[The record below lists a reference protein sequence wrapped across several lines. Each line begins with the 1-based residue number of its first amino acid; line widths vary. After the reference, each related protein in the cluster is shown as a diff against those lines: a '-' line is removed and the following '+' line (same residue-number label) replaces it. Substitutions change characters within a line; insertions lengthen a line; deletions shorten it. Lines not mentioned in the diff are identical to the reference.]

1 MERKCQNCGAT
12 LASDASKCHSCGAV
26 ATASFNINQNNVYSV
41 AGVALALLLAVL
53 CVVTNLVDSSTFI
66 NRLYTTALA
75 WNIPLATI
83 ALIVIGFTISI
94 REKQPRSMSLLSVIL
109 LVVAFLFS
117 NVNKNMV
124 QDHLSNADN
133 YVDVVSEGIKDNA
146 GNIIDWKNSIEKAV
160 VAAQR
165 NMYDHNRHSDYDDEY
180 YYYNRQHPYI
190 TKGSDAIR
198 IA

>member
-26 ATASFNINQNNVYSV
+26 TTASFNINQNNVYSV

-83 ALIVIGFTISI
+83 ALVVIGFTISI
-94 REKQPRSMSLLSVIL
+94 REKKPRSMSLLSVIL

-117 NVNKNMV
+117 NVNKNML

-180 YYYNRQHPYI
+180 YY
-190 TKGSDAIR
+190 
-198 IA
+198 